1 MDIGPPEVE
10 SGSKVCVPL
19 PGTDC
24 DRLWTRFEGGKC
36 PETWIFK
43 TLKLVLFS
51 SIEEEQKIHAN
62 SVITQVRNYQKQQA
76 ENQIAIGGS

>member
-1 MDIGPPEVE
+1 MDIGPPEVK

-24 DRLWTRFEGGKC
+24 DCLWTRFEGGKC

-43 TLKLVLFS
+43 TLKFL

-62 SVITQVRNYQKQQA
+62 SVIIQVRNNQKQQE
-76 ENQIAIGGS
+76 ENQIVIGGS